1 MSRSLALVLGG
12 TRSGKSAHGLAMT
25 RRLAGDGPAWFLATA
40 RPGDPEL
47 DRRIARHRSQRPAD
61 WPTIE
66 VGTDLAAAI
75 ATTESAEPLLL
86 EGLTLW
92 LSLLV
97 GDEVEIADPD
107 PILDGPVAAAL
118 AAIAER
124 TGPVVIVSD
133 EIGLGL
139 VPMHAGARAF
149 RDLVGLA
156 HQRIAAQADVVD
168 FVVAGQPMRVKGP
181 PDR

>member
-1 MSRSLALVLGG
+1 VSEHLALVLGG
-12 TRSGKSAHGLAMT
+12 TRSGKSAHGLAIT
-25 RRLAGDGPAWFLATA
+25 RRLAGDGRAWFLATA
-40 RPGDPEL
+40 TPGDAEL
-47 DRRIARHRSQRPAD
+47 DRRIERHRSQRPAD
-61 WPTIE
+61 WPTVE

-75 ATTESAEPLLL
+75 AATDPGATVLI

-97 GDEVEIADPD
+97 GDEPADPD
-107 PILDGPVAAAL
+107 PILDGPLADAL
-118 AAIAER
+118 GAIAGR
-124 TGPVVIVSD
+124 PGPVVVVSD

-156 HQRIAAQADVVD
+156 HQRIAAVADVVD
-168 FVVAGQPMRVKGP
+168 FVVAGQPMRVKGA

>member
-1 MSRSLALVLGG
+1 VSDFLALVLGG

-25 RRLAGDGPAWFLATA
+25 RRLAGDGRAWFLATA
-40 RPGDPEL
+40 TPGDVEL
-47 DRRIARHRSQRPAD
+47 DRRIERHRRQRPTD
-61 WPTIE
+61 WPTVE
-66 VGTDLAAAI
+66 VGTDLAGAI
-75 ATTESAEPLLL
+75 AATEPGEAVLI

-92 LSLLV
+92 LSLVV
-97 GDEVEIADPD
+97 GDEPTDPD
-107 PILDGPVAAAL
+107 PLLDGPLADAL
-118 AAIAER
+118 RGIAER
-124 TGPVVIVSD
+124 PGPVVVVSD
-133 EIGLGL
+133 ELGLGL

-181 PDR
+181 PDQ

>member
-1 MSRSLALVLGG
+1 MSRLLALVLGG

-25 RRLAGDGPAWFLATA
+25 RQLAGDGPVWFLATA

-47 DRRIARHRSQRPAD
+47 DARIARHRSQRPAG

-66 VGTDLAAAI
+66 VGTDLAEAI
-75 ATTESAEPLLL
+75 ASTEPAEPVLV

-92 LSLLV
+92 LSLVV
-97 GDEVEIADPD
+97 GDEPADPD
-107 PILDGPVAAAL
+107 PILDGPLAAAL

-124 TGPVVIVSD
+124 PGPVVVVSD

-139 VPMHAGARAF
+139 VPMHVGARAF
-149 RDLVGLA
+149 RDLAGLA

-168 FVVAGQPMRVKGP
+168 FVVAGQPMRVKGA

>member
-1 MSRSLALVLGG
+1 MSDHLALVLGG

-25 RRLAGDGPAWFLATA
+25 RRLARSGRAWFLATA

-47 DRRIARHRSQRPAD
+47 DRRIARHRQQRPAD

-66 VGTDLAAAI
+66 VGTDLAGAI
-75 ATTESAEPLLL
+75 ASSEPSEAVLV

-97 GDEVEIADPD
+97 GDQPVDPD
-107 PILDGPVAAAL
+107 PILDGPIAKAL
-118 AAIAER
+118 AAIAAR
-124 TGPVVIVSD
+124 PGPVVIVSD
-133 EIGLGL
+133 ELGLGL

-156 HQRIAAQADVVD
+156 HQRIAAVAHTVD
-168 FVVAGQPMRVKGP
+168 FVVAGQALRVKGRP
-181 PDR
+181 GP

>member
-1 MSRSLALVLGG
+1 MSRYLALILGG
-12 TRSGKSAHGLAMT
+12 TRSGKSAHGLAMAQ
-25 RRLAGDGPAWFLATA
+25 RLAGDGRAWFLATA

-47 DRRIARHRSQRPAD
+47 DRRIARHRSQRPDD

-66 VGTDLAAAI
+66 VGTDLAAAV
-75 ATTESAEPLLL
+75 AGTESAEPVLL

-92 LSLLV
+92 LSLLA
-97 GDEVEIADPD
+97 GDQPADPD
-107 PILDGPVAAAL
+107 PILDGPLADAV
-118 AAIAER
+118 AAIADR
-124 TGPVVIVSD
+124 AGPVVVVSD
-133 EIGLGL
+133 ELGLGL

-168 FVVAGQPMRVKGP
+168 FVVAGQPMRMKGAS
-181 PDR
+181 DR